1 MTLPM
6 ISQTNSIVIPMR
18 MGMTSSRGAPPN
30 ILVIFGATGDLTH
43 RKLVPSL
50 FDLFCDKKL
59 PANFAIVGFAR
70 RDKSHDDFRADLRA
84 AVNEFSRNKADGNP
98 RWDEFARG
106 VFYHRSEFDD
116 ADGYQRLAQ
125 YLGQVHAERGTQ
137 NNVLFYLATS
147 PDYYTTILNHLG
159 ATSICQS
166 EQGWRRVI
174 IEKPFGSDL
183 ASASELNKQV
193 LAVFRESQIYRIDHY
208 LGKET
213 VQNILALR
221 FGNTIFEPLWNRN
234 YIDHVQITSA
244 ESVGIEGRGGYFEN
258 AGTLR
263 DMVQSHMLQLVALTA
278 LEPPVSFDANAV
290 HDEKV
295 KVMRAI
301 RLMTREDVRADAIRG
316 QYGPG
321 SGIIGYRQEDRVAP
335 DSTAE
340 TYVALRLRIDNW
352 RWAGVPF
359 FLRTG
364 KRLPRRVTEIMI
376 QFKHVPHPLFAQEA
390 SQNVEPNVLAIR
402 IQPDEGVNLKFA
414 AKQPGQ
420 TTQLRD
426 VKMDF
431 MYKEAFGTA
440 PGEAYETLLVDAM
453 RGDSTLFNR
462 RDEVEAAWTLMMPI
476 LDAWQDAPPPA
487 FPNYAAG
494 SWGPAAADELMVR
507 YGRRWREP

>member
-1 MTLPM
+1 MAIQAENKTLAVAPLR
-6 ISQTNSIVIPMR
+6 VGLGGLRVP
-18 MGMTSSRGAPPN
+18 PPN

-43 RKLVPSL
+43 RKLMPSL
-50 FDLFCDKKL
+50 FDLLCDKKL
-59 PANFAIVGFAR
+59 PQNFAIVGFAR
-70 RDKSHDDFRADLRA
+70 REKSHDDFRSEMRE
-84 AVNEFSRNKADGNP
+84 AVNQFARNKASGNP

-106 VFYHRSEFDD
+106 LFYHRSEFDD
-116 ADGYQRLAQ
+116 PDGYAQLAQ
-125 YLGQVHAERGTQ
+125 LLDRLHRERGTQ
-137 NNVLFYLATS
+137 SNCLFYLATA
-147 PDYYTTILNHLG
+147 PEYYTVILNHLG
-159 ATSICQS
+159 ATSICQTDA
-166 EQGWRRVI
+166 GWRRVI

-183 ASASELNKQV
+183 ASAMDLNRQV
-193 LAVFRESQIYRIDHY
+193 LSVFKESQVYRIDHY

-213 VQNILALR
+213 VQNILAFR

-234 YIDHVQITSA
+234 YIDHVQITAA
-244 ESVGIEGRGGYFEN
+244 ESVGIEGRGGYFET

-278 LEPPVSFDANAV
+278 MEPPVSFDASAV

-295 KVMRAI
+295 KVLRAI
-301 RLMTREDVRADAIRG
+301 RLMTRDDVRADAIRG

-321 SGIIGYRQEDRVAP
+321 NGMVGYREEPRVAP
-335 DSTAE
+335 DSTTE

-364 KRLPRRVTEIMI
+364 KRMPRRVTEIMI
-376 QFKHVPHPLFAQEA
+376 QFKQVPHPLFAQEA
-390 SQNVEPNVLAIR
+390 SQNIEPNVLAVR
-402 IQPDEGVNLKFA
+402 IQPDEGMHLKFA

-431 MYKEAFGTA
+431 YYKEAFGMA
-440 PGEAYETLLVDAM
+440 PGEAYETLLIDAM

-462 RDEVEAAWTLMMPI
+462 RDEVESAWALMMPI
-476 LDAWQDAPPPA
+476 LNSWAESPPPP

-494 SWGPAAADELMVR
+494 SWGPAAADELIAR
-507 YGRRWREP
+507 YNRHWREP

>member
-1 MTLPM
+1 MVM
-6 ISQTNSIVIPMR
+6 DSQVISRQVLR
-18 MGMTSSRGAPPN
+18 MGLTSARVAPPC

-50 FDLFCDKKL
+50 FDLYCDKKL
-59 PANFAIVGFAR
+59 SPSFTVVGFAR
-70 RDKSHDDFRADLRA
+70 RDKTHEDFRNEMRE
-84 AVNEFSRNKADGNP
+84 AVNQFARNKADADH
-98 RWDEFARG
+98 RWDDFASG
-106 VFYHRSEFDD
+106 LFYHRSEFTD
-116 ADGYQRLAQ
+116 ADGYTRLAQ
-125 YLGQVHAERGTQ
+125 FLGQLHSKRETQ
-137 NNVLFYLATS
+137 GNCLFYLATA
-147 PDYYTTILNHLG
+147 PEYYTVILNHLG
-159 ATSICQS
+159 ATSICQTDA
-166 EQGWRRVI
+166 GWRRVI

-183 ASASELNKQV
+183 DSAMDLNRQV
-193 LAVFRESQIYRIDHY
+193 LNVFKENQVYRIDHY

-213 VQNILALR
+213 VQNILAFR

-234 YIDHVQITSA
+234 YIDHVQITAA
-244 ESVGIEGRGGYFEN
+244 ESVGIEGRGGYFDT

-278 LEPPVSFDANAV
+278 MEPPVSFDAGAV

-295 KVMRAI
+295 KVLRAI
-301 RLMTREDVRADAIRG
+301 RPMSRDDVRADAIRG

-321 SGIIGYRQEDRVAP
+321 NGMVGYRQEPRVSP

-340 TYVALRLRIDNW
+340 TYVALRLKIDNW

-364 KRLPRRVTEIMI
+364 KRMPRRVTEIMI
-376 QFKHVPHPLFAQEA
+376 QFKQVPHPLFAQEA
-390 SQNVEPNVLAIR
+390 SQNVEPNILTIR
-402 IQPDEGVNLKFA
+402 IQPDEGMNLKFA

-431 MYKEAFGTA
+431 YYKEAFGMS
-440 PGEAYETLLVDAM
+440 PGDAYETLLIDAM

-462 RDEVEAAWTLMMPI
+462 RDEVESAWALMMPI
-476 LDAWQDAPPPA
+476 LEYWEGSPPPA

-494 SWGPAAADELMVR
+494 AWGPSAADELMAR
-507 YGRRWREP
+507 YNRRWREP

>member
-1 MTLPM
+1 MTMPM
-6 ISQTNSIVIPMR
+6 ISQSNSMVIPMR
-18 MGMTSSRGAPPN
+18 MGMTSARVPPPC

-50 FDLFCDKKL
+50 FDLHCDKKL
-59 PANFAIVGFAR
+59 SPGFTIVGFAR
-70 RDKSHDDFRADLRA
+70 REKSHDDFRNEMRE
-84 AVNEFSRNKADGNP
+84 AVDQFARNKATGNS

-106 VFYHRSEFDD
+106 LFYHRSEFDN
-116 ADGYQRLAQ
+116 AEGYTQLAQ
-125 YLGQVHAERGTQ
+125 FLDQLHRERSTQ
-137 NNVLFYLATS
+137 GNCLFYLATA
-147 PDYYTTILNHLG
+147 PEYYTVILNHLG
-159 ATSICQS
+159 ETKICQADP
-166 EQGWRRVI
+166 GWRRVI

-183 ASASELNKQV
+183 SSAMDLNRQV
-193 LAVFRESQIYRIDHY
+193 LGVFKESQIYRIDHY

-213 VQNILALR
+213 VQNILAFR

-234 YIDHVQITSA
+234 YIDHVQITAA
-244 ESVGIEGRGGYFEN
+244 ESVGIEGRGGYFET

-278 LEPPVSFDANAV
+278 LEPPVSFDASSV

-295 KVMRAI
+295 KVLRAI
-301 RLMTREDVRADAIRG
+301 RPMVRDDVRADAIRG

-321 SGIIGYRQEDRVAP
+321 NGMAGYREEPRVAP

-340 TYVALRLRIDNW
+340 TYVALRVRIDNW

-376 QFKHVPHPLFAQEA
+376 QFKQVPHPLFAQEA

-402 IQPDEGVNLKFA
+402 IQPDEGMNLKFA

-420 TTQLRD
+420 TNQLRD

-431 MYKEAFGTA
+431 YYKEAFGMP

-462 RDEVEAAWTLMMPI
+462 RDEVEAAWALMMPI
-476 LDAWQDAPPPA
+476 LEYWDGSPPPA

-494 SWGPAAADELMVR
+494 SWGPTAADELMAR
-507 YGRRWREP
+507 YNRRWREP

>member
-1 MTLPM
+1 MTIPM
-6 ISQTNSIVIPMR
+6 ISQTNSMVVPMR
-18 MGMTSSRGAPPN
+18 IGMTSARGVPPN

-50 FDLFCDKKL
+50 FDMYCDKKL

-70 RDKSHDDFRADLRA
+70 RDKSHDDFRADLHA

-106 VFYHRSEFDD
+106 VFYLRSEFDD

-125 YLGQVHAERGTQ
+125 FLGQLHTERGTQ

-147 PDYYTTILNHLG
+147 PDYYTIILNHLG

-234 YIDHVQITSA
+234 YIDQIQITAA
-244 ESVGIEGRGGYFEN
+244 ESVGIEGRGGYFET

-263 DMVQSHMLQLVALTA
+263 DMVQSHILQLVALTA
-278 LEPPVSFDANAV
+278 MEPPVSFDSNSV

-295 KVMRAI
+295 KVLRAI

-316 QYGPG
+316 QYGAG
-321 SGIIGYRQEDRVAP
+321 NSMIGYRQEERVAP
-335 DSTAE
+335 DSCTE
-340 TYVALRLRIDNW
+340 TYVAMRLRIDNW

-359 FLRTG
+359 FVRTG

-476 LDAWQDAPPPA
+476 LDTWQDSAPPA
-487 FPNYAAG
+487 FPNYPAG
-494 SWGPAAADELMVR
+494 SWGPEAANELMVR